1 MMMNHQ
7 PLVADALKQI
17 GGEDARFDRLIVLP
31 TGEMLGA
38 DYPTQVTRDLNLD
51 VGQFELHGK
60 GVVEDQHPG
69 VAHRR
74 PVAAETPA
82 GGGCRSRIRGEPR
95 PYPSGAC
102 PDFRRR
108 HKRQDLRG

>member
-1 MMMNHQ
+1 MNHQ

-60 GVVEDQHPG
+60 GVGKALVEAVLEESRTAGQSLRRLQPG
-69 VAHRR
+69 WMQV
-74 PVAAETPA
+74 TY
-82 GGGCRSRIRGEPR
+82 SR
-95 PYPSGAC
+95 
-102 PDFRRR
+102 
-108 HKRQDLRG
+108 